1 MASEFLVTEVNFA
14 AKRSHPNHHIFR
26 KKSRKEYG
34 LTFILSGDVTM
45 TVEGR
50 QIRAE
55 AGSVLLLQK
64 DDAYQLTFSGDKPA
78 YIVISYLA
86 EPAQTLL
93 SLLPDRQFAT
103 PHTQKYRD
111 LFENV
116 LRLWESAA
124 ICSQARLCS
133 AVQELLCCIIQ
144 EHHRKD
150 ADAAANYAEKAMQ
163 FLEKNFALS
172 LTCQQVAEEVG
183 LSVSHLSQLF
193 KKHYGASMIQVLNK
207 IRIRQ
212 AKAMIR
218 SGIFTLQEVAQAC
231 GFRNEYYFSR
241 VFKQYAGTSP
251 GKY

>member
-1 MASEFLVTEVNFA
+1 MPSEFLVTGVNFA

-26 KKSRKEYG
+26 KKSRKEHG
-34 LTFILSGDVTM
+34 LTFILSGEVIM
-45 TVEGR
+45 TVEDR

-55 AGSVLLLQK
+55 AGSVLLQQK
-64 DDAYQLTFSGDKPA
+64 NDTYQLNFSGDEVA

-86 EPAQTLL
+86 EPAQTLMA
-93 SLLPDRQFAT
+93 LLPDRHFST
-103 PHTQKYRD
+103 PHSKKYRD

-116 LRLWESAA
+116 LRLWQSNA

-144 EHHRKD
+144 EHHKKD
-150 ADAAANYAEKAMQ
+150 AEPNASYAEQAMQ
-163 FLEKNFALS
+163 VLEKSFALP
-172 LTCQQVAEEVG
+172 LTCQQVADEVG

-193 KKHYGASMIQVLNK
+193 KKHYGISMIQALNEV
-207 IRIRQ
+207 RIRQ
-212 AKAMIR
+212 AKTMIR
-218 SGIFTLQEVAQAC
+218 SGIFTLQEVAQDC

-241 VFKQYAGTSP
+241 VFKQYTGTTP

>member
-1 MASEFLVTEVNFA
+1 MPSEFLVTEVSFA

-34 LTFILSGDVTM
+34 LTFILSGEVIM
-45 TVEGR
+45 TVEDR

-55 AGSVLLLQK
+55 AGSVLLQQK
-64 DDAYQLTFSGDKPA
+64 NDAYQLHFSGEEIA

-86 EPAQTLL
+86 EPAQTLMA
-93 SLLPDRQFAT
+93 LLPDRHFST
-103 PHTQKYRD
+103 PHSKKYRD
-111 LFENV
+111 LFENI
-116 LRLWESAA
+116 LRLWQSSA

-150 ADAAANYAEKAMQ
+150 VATAASHAEKAMQ
-163 FLEKNFALS
+163 YIEKNFTLP
-172 LTCQQVAEEVG
+172 LTCQQVADEVG

-193 KKHYGASMIQVLNK
+193 KKHYGVSMIQALNE
-207 IRIRQ
+207 IRIQQ

-241 VFKQYAGTSP
+241 VFKQYAGTTP